1 MSIPK
6 EPRQLMINL
15 MYLVLTAMLALNVS
29 AEILNAFNL
38 VNKGISDSNQ
48 ILTEKSSLI
57 LGAINSAAANDNRE
71 NTQKML
77 ANAKEAQTISDDF
90 VNWVESLKEEIKA
103 AAGGPNLEDPNKF
116 LKTEGETEKTSH
128 LLLKEGKAEELKSK
142 IEETRGK
149 FLALVGND
157 ASIDIPLK
165 VSEVPAD
172 SKKDWAE
179 YNFDRVPAIAVTTI
193 LTKLQQDARSAENS
207 ILEELGKNINKFD
220 FKIDQMVARV
230 VAPSAYV
237 KRGNEYT
244 ADIFVAATSKQA
256 NPEVYLGSFNGKVI
270 KDANGN
276 YNVIEGTDAEIPLS
290 GARKIEVVDGMGKIK
305 EAASGAPTYQGVVK
319 MAVPNSDKFKYYP
332 FDFGYETFEVGGA
345 VVSPTAM
352 NVLYVGI
359 DNPIKI
365 SVPGY
370 VSDKVSASGCNIR
383 KVKGEEYTANPTEP
397 GVQNIT
403 VTVNTTEGN
412 KSYPN
417 EFRVRRIPD
426 PNAYLSTAKGGT
438 LKVSEFKITERV
450 DAKNADFVFQV
461 PYQVVGYELVY
472 VPAGGGGLVSDYAK
486 SPSFTNLMRDIQ
498 KKAKAGDR
506 IMLNDVKVR
515 MPDGTTRS
523 VNTSFKLI

>member
-38 VNKGISDSNQ
+38 VNRGISDSND
-48 ILTEKSSLI
+48 ILTQKSTSMMA
-57 LGAINSAAANDNRE
+57 AINSAAAKDNRP
-71 NTQKML
+71 NTQQML
-77 ANAKEAQTISDDF
+77 ANAQQAQTISNDF
-90 VNWVESLKEEIKA
+90 VAWVETLKEEIKV
-103 AAGGPNLEDPNKF
+103 AAGGENTEDPNKF

-128 LLLKEGKAEELKSK
+128 LLLKEGKAEELKQK
-142 IEETRGK
+142 IEEARGK

-165 VSEVPAD
+165 VTDVPAD

-207 ILEELGKNINKFD
+207 ILDVLGANIDKFD
-220 FKIDQMVARV
+220 YKIDQMVARV
-230 VAPSAYV
+230 VAPTAYV

-270 KDANGN
+270 KDANGD
-276 YNVIEGTDAEIPLS
+276 YNVIEGTEAEIPLS
-290 GARKIEVVDGMGKIK
+290 GARKVDVVNGMGKIK

-345 VVSPTAM
+345 VVSPTSM

-359 DNPIKI
+359 ENPIKI

-370 VSDKVSASGCNIR
+370 VSDKVSASGCNI
-383 KVKGEEYTANPTEP
+383 KKIKGEEYTANPSSP
-397 GVQNIT
+397 GVDNIN
-403 VTVNTTEGN
+403 VTVNTPEGV
-412 KSYPN
+412 KSYKN

-426 PNAYLSTAKGGT
+426 PYPYLSTSKGGT
-438 LKVSEFKITERV
+438 IKKSEFTITDRV
-450 DAKNADFVFQV
+450 DAKNVDFVFQV
-461 PYQVVGYELVY
+461 PYQVVGFELVY
-472 VPAGGGGLVSDYAK
+472 VPAGGGSLVSDYAK
-486 SPSFTNLMRDIQ
+486 GPGFTSLMQEIK
-498 KKAKAGDR
+498 KKAKPGDR

-523 VNTSFKLI
+523 VSTTFKLI